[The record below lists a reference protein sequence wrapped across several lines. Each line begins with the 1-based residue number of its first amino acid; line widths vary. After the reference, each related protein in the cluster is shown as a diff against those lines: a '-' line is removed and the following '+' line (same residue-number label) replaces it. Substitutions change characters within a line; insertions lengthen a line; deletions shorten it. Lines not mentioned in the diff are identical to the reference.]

1 MAKRIN
7 KAQLTRIYWPEWRK
21 ADKVLQANH
30 HTKEEAEAVRREIH
44 VSVTGIDCSSKDL
57 TNRQLDACL
66 ARFAAISSPGDG
78 KRQADLAE
86 AAAKRVR
93 FKIRQIQERMQLP
106 DTYIES
112 LAQRMAR
119 RPLAQCDEK
128 QLQTI
133 LKALNYH
140 ENRHS
145 HQ

>member
-7 KAQLTRIYWPEWRK
+7 RLQLTRIYWPAWRA

-44 VSVTGIDCSSKDL
+44 VAVTGADCSSKDL
-57 TNRQLDACL
+57 TNRQLDSCL
-66 ARFAAISSPGDG
+66 ARFAAIATPGDG
-78 KRQADLAE
+78 KRQVDLAE
-86 AAAKRVR
+86 GAAKRVR
-93 FKIRQIQERMQLP
+93 FKIRGIQQQMQLS
-106 DTYIES
+106 DAYIEGI
-112 LAQRMAR
+112 AQRMAR
-119 RPLAQCDEK
+119 RPLEQCDEK
-128 QLQTI
+128 QLKTI